1 LDKRVPEYF
10 KQLPIRLQLGIATAV
25 LTLIA
30 SLTLV
35 FLAARSTHYITSEQ
49 AKIVSSTL
57 AEQLTSQINI
67 ALLNNDNLATSAILN
82 RSVREGWIQGA
93 SVTELNGNVI
103 AKAGNTAGSHQTL
116 PIEIDGRILAQL
128 RIDYSD
134 QMAATLRSQQKWTLS
149 GLAVIIAIA
158 MGALAAQIGRIY
170 SRALEA
176 LKQQIPQ
183 LEDSKDTANEIRAIE
198 TRLKALPL
206 DLLAEQVDLDP
217 LRPQMNQTVISLVSL
232 DALEHYIATLNEES
246 LERYTQRLYQCL
258 RTAAQLYGGKIHVV
272 RQLCVAMIFSDQ
284 DSRRATTAAV
294 QASLLL
300 QMLCKKQEDQGQLKY
315 QVRCVLGQSE
325 LRPLD
330 DHSFYADL
338 YVQNHF
344 DQLQHAFQQTGVL
357 WLEDSLC
364 EEAPFN
370 EGYTLGPVID
380 GYAAIAGIPPETLDL
395 LAEQV
400 DQAQRKLR

>member
-1 LDKRVPEYF
+1 MPEYF
-10 KQLPIRLQLGIATAV
+10 KQLPIRLQLGIATAI

-35 FLAARSTHYITSEQ
+35 FLATRSTQYITAEQ
-49 AKIVSSTL
+49 AKVVSSTL
-57 AEQLTSQINI
+57 AEQLSSQINL
-67 ALLNNDNLATSAILN
+67 ALLNKDSLATSAILN
-82 RSVREGWIQGA
+82 RSIREGWIQGA
-93 SVTELNGNVI
+93 TLTEPNGNLI
-103 AKAGNTAGSHQTL
+103 ARAGAQADSYQTL
-116 PIEIDGRILAQL
+116 PIEVDRRVLAHL

-134 QMAATLRSQQKWTLS
+134 QMASNLRSQQWWTLS

-170 SRALEA
+170 SKALES

-183 LEDSKDTANEIRAIE
+183 LEDGKDLANEIRAIE

-217 LRPQMNQTVISLVSL
+217 QRPQMNRTVIALVSL

-258 RTAAQLYGGKIHVV
+258 RSAAQTYGGNIHVV

-284 DSRRATTAAV
+284 DSRRATTAAA

-300 QMLCKKQEDQGQLKY
+300 QMLCKKHEDSGQLKY

-330 DHSFYADL
+330 EHSFYADL

-344 DQLQHAFQQTGVL
+344 DQLQSAFKQTGVL
-357 WLEDSLC
+357 WLENTLC
-364 EEAPFN
+364 DEAPFN

-380 GYAAIAGIPPETLDL
+380 GYAAILGIPPETLDL
-395 LAEQV
+395 LAEQA
-400 DQAQRKLR
+400 DQAYRKLR

>member
-1 LDKRVPEYF
+1 MPEYF

-35 FLAARSTHYITSEQ
+35 FLATRSTQYITSEQ
-49 AKIVSSTL
+49 AKVVSVTL
-57 AEQLTSQINI
+57 AEQLSSQVNL
-67 ALLNNDNLATSAILN
+67 ALLNKDNLATSAILN
-82 RSVREGWIQGA
+82 RSIREGWIQGA
-93 SVTELNGNVI
+93 TLSEPSGNVI
-103 AKAGNTAGSHQTL
+103 AKAGTKTDAHQTI
-116 PIEIDGRILAQL
+116 PIEIDGRVLAQL

-134 QMAATLRSQQKWTLS
+134 QMASHLRSQQWWTLS

-158 MGALAAQIGRIY
+158 MGALAAQIGRLY
-170 SRALEA
+170 SRALES

-183 LEDSKDTANEIRAIE
+183 LEDTTDTANEIRAIE
-198 TRLKALPL
+198 TRLRALPL

-217 LRPQMNQTVISLVSL
+217 LRPHVNQTVISLVSL

-258 RTAAQLYGGKIHVV
+258 RSAAQLYGGKIHVV
-272 RQLCVAMIFSDQ
+272 RQLCVAMVFSDQ
-284 DSRRATTAAV
+284 DSRRATTAAS

-300 QMLCKKQEDQGQLKY
+300 QMLCKKQEDAGQLKY

-325 LRPLD
+325 LRPLEE
-330 DHSFYADL
+330 HSFYADL

-344 DQLQHAFQQTGVL
+344 DQLQQAFEQSGVL
-357 WLEDSLC
+357 WIEHSLC
-364 EEAPFN
+364 DEAPFN
-370 EGYTLGPVID
+370 EGYTLGPIID
-380 GYAAIAGIPPETLDL
+380 GYAAIVGIPPETLEL
-395 LAEQV
+395 LAEQA
-400 DQAQRKLR
+400 DQAHRKLK

>member
-1 LDKRVPEYF
+1 MPEYF

-35 FLAARSTHYITSEQ
+35 FLATRSTQYITSEQ
-49 AKIVSSTL
+49 AKIVSATL
-57 AEQLTSQINI
+57 AEQLSSQVNL
-67 ALLNNDNLATSAILN
+67 ALLNKDNLATSAILN
-82 RSVREGWIQGA
+82 RSIREGWIQGA
-93 SVTELNGNVI
+93 ILTEPNGNII
-103 AKAGNTAGSHQTL
+103 AKAGNTADAHQTL
-116 PIEIDGRILAQL
+116 PIEIDGHRLAEL

-134 QMAATLRSQQKWTLS
+134 QMASNLRSQQWWTLS

-170 SRALEA
+170 SRALES

-183 LEDSKDTANEIRAIE
+183 LENAADTANEIRAIE
-198 TRLKALPL
+198 TRLRALPL
-206 DLLAEQVDLDP
+206 DLLADQVDLDP
-217 LRPQMNQTVISLVSL
+217 QRPHMNQTVISLVSL
-232 DALEHYIATLNEES
+232 DALEHYLATLNEES

-258 RTAAQLYGGKIHVV
+258 RSAAQRYGGTIHVV
-272 RQLCVAMIFSDQ
+272 RQLVVAMIFSDQ
-284 DSRRATTAAV
+284 DSRLATTSAA

-300 QMLCKKQEDQGQLKY
+300 QMLCKKLEDSGQLTY
-315 QVRCVLGQSE
+315 QVRCALGQSE

-330 DHSFYADL
+330 EHSFYADL
-338 YVQNHF
+338 YVQNQF
-344 DQLQHAFQQTGVL
+344 DQLQQAFNQNGVL
-357 WLEDSLC
+357 WIENSLC

-380 GYAAIAGIPPETLDL
+380 GYAAIVGIPPETLEL
-395 LAEQV
+395 LTEQA
-400 DQAQRKLR
+400 DQAYRKLK